1 MSIAWKLVGPF
12 KRGADPAG
20 TGSAKAMK
28 PAASTKRLV
37 FSQRLTGERADQRN
51 MGNLLIC

>member
-20 TGSAKAMK
+20 KGSTTAMK
-28 PAASTKRLV
+28 AAASKKPLAI
-37 FSQRLTGERADQRN
+37 SQRLTSEQTDQPN
-51 MGNLLIC
+51 MRNLLIC